1 MSISAGA
8 EALWADASFI
18 SPTLDWQRVYSDRE
32 SPESPGAITFRS
44 RKGYMVEAHDI
55 HVGGNYIREEITSLS
70 MLQLSL
76 QLKGKV
82 IGQKG
87 SRCGNK

>member
-1 MSISAGA
+1 MFVAGPNKHDI
-8 EALWADASFI
+8 LF
-18 SPTLDWQRVYSDRE
+18 DR
-32 SPESPGAITFRS
+32 SGAGKSNTFRS